1 MYGDVKDA
9 IFGAIPASSDATHIY
24 LGLVVLLIATV
35 ILRRSMS
42 DWAALIPV
50 LVVSLV
56 MEAIDVLIVGQ
67 SFSGAIRDFAHFC
80 IAPFVL
86 VFFLRQGWA
95 RA

>member
-1 MYGDVKDA
+1 MYGDVKGA
-9 IFGAIPASSDATHIY
+9 ILGAIPASNDATHIY
-24 LGLVVLLIATV
+24 LGLIVLLISTV

-42 DWAALIPV
+42 DWQALIPV
-50 LVVSLV
+50 LAVSLA

-67 SFSGAIRDFAHFC
+67 GFAGAVREFVHFC

-95 RA
+95 RS

>member
-1 MYGDVKDA
+1 MYGDVKGA

-24 LGLVVLLIATV
+24 LGLIVLLIATV

-42 DWAALIPV
+42 DWAALVPV

-56 MEAIDVLIVGQ
+56 MEAIDVFIVGQ
-67 SFSGAIRDFAHFC
+67 GFAGAVRDFVNFC
-80 IAPFVL
+80 LAPFVL

-95 RA
+95 RS

>member
-1 MYGDVKDA
+1 MYGDVKGA
-9 IFGAIPASSDATHIY
+9 VFGAIPASNDATHIY

-42 DWAALIPV
+42 DWAALVPV
-50 LVVSLV
+50 LAVSLV
-56 MEAIDVLIVGQ
+56 MEAIDVFIVGQ
-67 SFSGAIRDFAHFC
+67 GFSGAARDFLHFC

-95 RA
+95 RS